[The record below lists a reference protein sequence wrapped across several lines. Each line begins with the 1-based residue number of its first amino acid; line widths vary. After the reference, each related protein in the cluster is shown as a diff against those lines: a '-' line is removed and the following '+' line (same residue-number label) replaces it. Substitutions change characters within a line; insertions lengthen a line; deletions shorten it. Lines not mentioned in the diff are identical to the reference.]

1 MIFHPFLFVAKIFAT
16 KKIAIWE
23 TLSNSELSLMASI
36 LLTERKHIVINMQSV
51 TSIQNFASFCRQNH
65 SHQYHFQC
73 PQEIDEARLRHQN
86 WSLWNRRPILQTM
99 GSRKGIRYNFKS
111 KYWDIQGFFR
121 IFTKEYF
128 PCCEV
133 SQPTYTNSLS
143 VRCKTL
149 SRPPQDIATG
159 GANLLHPISAP
170 VR

>member
-1 MIFHPFLFVAKIFAT
+1 MCYCLQRYLKLNVFTNLRTLFRIFQYNFSSKKSVCNKIVRFFPYCVIFHPFLFVAKIFAT

-86 WSLWNRRPILQTM
+86 KSKRNRRPLLQAM
-99 GSRKGIRYNFKS
+99 GSRKRVRFFMK
-111 KYWDIQGFFR
+111 KGF
-121 IFTKEYF
+121 
-128 PCCEV
+128 
-133 SQPTYTNSLS
+133 
-143 VRCKTL
+143 
-149 SRPPQDIATG
+149 PQLET
-159 GANLLHPISAP
+159 
-170 VR
+170 V